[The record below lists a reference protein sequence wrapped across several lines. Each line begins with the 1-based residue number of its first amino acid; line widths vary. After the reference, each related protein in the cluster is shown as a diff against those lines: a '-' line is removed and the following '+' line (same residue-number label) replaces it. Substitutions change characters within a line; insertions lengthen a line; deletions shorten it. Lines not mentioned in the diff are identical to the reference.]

1 MKTFKL
7 TRASDS
13 AQAIA
18 AAAKAK
24 TAQQGAE
31 IRFIG
36 GGTTL
41 IDLMK
46 LNVEQPQTLI
56 DINPL
61 PLDKIEALPDG
72 GLTIGA
78 VVRNSDLAYHPLVRK
93 NYAVLSE
100 ALLSGA
106 SAQLRNMAT
115 TGGNLLQR
123 TRCMYFRETNMPC
136 NKREPGSGCAAI
148 GGANRSLA
156 ILGTSEH
163 CIATNPSDM
172 NVAMA
177 ALEATIHVRG
187 PKGER
192 SIPIGDFHV
201 LPGNTPHR
209 ETVLEPGD
217 LITHVTL
224 PPPAPGS
231 RSLYLKL
238 RDRASYEFALASAA
252 VVATVAG
259 GKVTRARIALGGVG
273 TKPWRS
279 TEAEQAL
286 TGQSATEDVFRK
298 AAEAALSGAKP
309 QSENG
314 FKVELAKRCLVH
326 ALTLATQTA

>member
-1 MKTFKL
+1 
-7 TRASDS
+7 
-13 AQAIA
+13 
-18 AAAKAK
+18 
-24 TAQQGAE
+24 
-31 IRFIG
+31 
-36 GGTTL
+36 
-41 IDLMK
+41 
-46 LNVEQPQTLI
+46 
-56 DINPL
+56 
-61 PLDKIEALPDG
+61 
-72 GLTIGA
+72 
-78 VVRNSDLAYHPLVRK
+78 
-93 NYAVLSE
+93 
-100 ALLSGA
+100 
-106 SAQLRNMAT
+106 
-115 TGGNLLQR
+115 
-123 TRCMYFRETNMPC
+123 MYFRDPAMPC
-136 NKREPGSGCAAI
+136 NKREPGSGCGAI
-148 GGANRSLA
+148 NGANRGLA
-156 ILGTSEH
+156 ILGASEH

-177 ALEATIHVRG
+177 ALEATIHIRG

-192 SIPIGDFHV
+192 SIAIGDFHV

-209 ETVLEPGD
+209 ETVWERGD

-252 VVATVAG
+252 VVVTVAG

-326 ALTLATQTA
+326 ALKLATQTA